1 MSLRWRIM
9 RSTVLVILL
18 TVLVS
23 VGVGYYATQS
33 RLGVFVDRIGGDE
46 ASQLARSL
54 SREYTAAGG
63 WETVDTS
70 LAQAGYIYDEV
81 SHEEGSQ
88 EGNSQEGNEE
98 TTAFFHHDRVRVVIT
113 DVDARV
119 VKDNLAELS
128 SGTAAPDL
136 GGHPEMVFDLTTS
149 QPVGHVY
156 VDVNREFLS
165 TESHGFL
172 STLLY
177 ITVIGGM
184 LTVGVAILLAAWLS
198 KRITAPV
205 KALTDATQAI
215 AQGDATQL
223 PVTSSDELGRMSA
236 AFNRMTSTLETQ
248 RALRQR
254 LISDVSHELNTPL
267 SVIQLEASGLRDGLQ
282 TPERASD
289 HIIQEVD
296 RLRGLVTDLNS
307 LAETDHGELR
317 LTPEATSIYELLTAE
332 VDRWQPQSQ
341 TRQVR
346 LSLEVSPNLPDMV
359 LDRMRISQALGN
371 VLSNAIHCTEAGGH
385 ILLIAGIEDDQTLT
399 ISTIDDGIGIDS
411 ADLPHLFNR
420 FYRTDHSRS
429 RGITG
434 TGLGLAIAQAIVQA
448 HRGAITITSPGPGQ
462 GATATI
468 RLPLHNLP
476 TAPTSED

>member
-9 RSTVLVILL
+9 GSTVLVILL

-70 LAQAGYIYDEV
+70 LVQAGYIYDEV

-98 TTAFFHHDRVRVVIT
+98 TTAYFHHDRVRVVIT

-136 GGHPEMVFDLTTS
+136 DGHPEIVFDLTVN

-156 VDVNREFLS
+156 VDVNHEFLS
-165 TESHGFL
+165 TESDGFL

-198 KRITAPV
+198 RRITAPV

-215 AQGDATQL
+215 AQGDSSQL
-223 PVTSSDELGRMSA
+223 QVTSSDELGRMSA

-248 RALRQR
+248 RDLRRR

-282 TPERASD
+282 TPESATD
-289 HIIQEVD
+289 HIILEVD

-307 LAETDHGELR
+307 LAETDYGELR

-346 LSLEVSPNLPDMV
+346 LSLEVSPNLPDMA

-371 VLSNAIHCTEAGGH
+371 VLSNAIHCTEAGGN
-385 ILLIAGIEDDQTLT
+385 IVFTSALDNEGGLT
-399 ISTIDDGIGIDS
+399 ITIIDDGIGIDP
-411 ADLPHLFNR
+411 ADLPHVFDR
-420 FYRTDHSRS
+420 FYRTDQSLS
-429 RGITG
+429 RGIAG
-434 TGLGLAIAQAIVQA
+434 TGLGLAITQAIVEA
-448 HRGAITITSPGPGQ
+448 HGGTIAVTSDGLGRGVTT
-462 GATATI
+462 TI
-468 RLPLHNLP
+468 RLPLNK
-476 TAPTSED
+476 